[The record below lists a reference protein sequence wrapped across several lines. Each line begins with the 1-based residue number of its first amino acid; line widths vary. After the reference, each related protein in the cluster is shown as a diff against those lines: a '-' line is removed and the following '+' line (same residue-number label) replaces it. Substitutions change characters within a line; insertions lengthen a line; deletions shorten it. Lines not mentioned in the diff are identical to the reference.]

1 MAKNG
6 LLNVT
11 ANNTFQVWLDR
22 TNELVDLMGSDVITA
37 SVSGDTTGVS
47 GTPRNATLIGT
58 FSANT
63 FIANT
68 RLRADKIGTIPGS
81 TDITLEAPTIVN
93 TATRVAFQAFSSSV
107 DPVIRI
113 NNDSVAWDVGF
124 DNDSQSFVINT
135 GVALERFKLTT
146 TGNLTV
152 SGNITAG
159 TGGFV
164 GNIAG
169 NVTGNASTASSLATA
184 RNIQLSGDVT
194 GSASFDGSTNITI
207 TTTIAD
213 DSHNHVISNI
223 DGLQSALDLK
233 ANNSRT
239 ITGGTGI
246 VGGGDS
252 SANRTLSADFATQ
265 EQARTGSDTTKV
277 MNPARTID
285 SIRENAIKGYIVF
298 NGSTGAVIK
307 SKNLTLAKA
316 GTGNYSITCA
326 ASIQDGSSNWGVV
339 ITNVDDGVLS
349 RTPIGINQ
357 TTVNNFQNNWLNA
370 FATGFTSAG
379 FTVRSKRTYSQW
391 FSFLVGNDNGGG
403 NTFGVE
409 AIDPSY
415 IALVVF

>member
-113 NNDSVAWDVGF
+113 NNDAVAWDVGF
-124 DNDSQSFVINT
+124 DNDSQSFIINT

-146 TGNLTV
+146 AGNLNV
-152 SGNITAG
+152 AGSITAG

-169 NVTGNASTASSLATA
+169 NVTGNVTGTVSDISNHDTGDLAEGTNLYFTTA
-184 RNIQLSGDVT
+184 RARSAISVSGALSYNSTT
-194 GSASFDGSTNITI
+194 GVVSITNSGIR
-207 TTTIAD
+207 
-213 DSHNHVISNI
+213 
-223 DGLQSALDLK
+223 ALF
-233 ANNSRT
+233 S
-239 ITGGTGI
+239 GGTGVTYNNTTGAISIGQTVATTSNVTFGNLTTTGTITSVGAITSRGDITAFASSSDIRKKENITKIDSALEKVLSVSGYTYNFIGDDRRISGVIAQEIEKILPEVVYEIDDEKLGRSKAVRYGNI
-246 VGGGDS
+246 VG
-252 SANRTLSADFATQ
+252 LLI
-265 EQARTGSDTTKV
+265 E
-277 MNPARTID
+277 
-285 SIRENAIKGYIVF
+285 AIKELKAEIDEL
-298 NGSTGAVIK
+298 
-307 SKNLTLAKA
+307 KND
-316 GTGNYSITCA
+316 S
-326 ASIQDGSSNWGVV
+326 
-339 ITNVDDGVLS
+339 
-349 RTPIGINQ
+349 
-357 TTVNNFQNNWLNA
+357 
-370 FATGFTSAG
+370 
-379 FTVRSKRTYSQW
+379 
-391 FSFLVGNDNGGG
+391 
-403 NTFGVE
+403 
-409 AIDPSY
+409 
-415 IALVVF
+415 